1 MTVLTVPALDKVLW
15 PTLGPAVCDFIESWL
30 IYGPGDLLGEPA
42 RLDPEQ
48 RFLIYRMYEVYPQGH
63 AQAGRR
69 RFKRVAISQRKGT
82 AKTEFG
88 AWVAACELHPDAPVR
103 VVDWH
108 DDGTP
113 IGDGVTDPYIPMVA
127 YTEEQSEELAF
138 GTLLAVIGEGPLAE
152 DFDVGLERI
161 MRLDG
166 AGKAVAIA
174 TAPDASDGARTSFQL
189 FDESHRLV
197 LPRHRETHRT
207 MLANIPKRKAADAW
221 SLELTVAPQ
230 PGQGSIAEKTMDYA
244 KTIAEGKMS
253 DPRLFF
259 FHRQASDEHDLST
272 DEGVRAA
279 VLEASGPAAEW
290 SDIEGKDQRADWY
303 VFTKAGIRIPFL
315 PEEVVH
321 FRFWGTGAD
330 IVGPSSIEALRRT
343 LQIEDAAQR
352 QQIASFENANRPSG
366 AFAVQ
371 QDVKKETLEYMRDQL
386 HETYGGVDNAYKIAM
401 LGGGAKWEPMSFD
414 SGQAEL
420 ISARHLT
427 REECAAAYDMPPPV
441 IQILDK
447 ATFSNVTE
455 QHKMLYQDTL
465 GPWLTM
471 IEETLQTQLIDPEP
485 AFAGQYVEFDLAEVL
500 KGDIATRYAAYAAAT
515 WMSLNEKRERENL
528 PPKESPLADALWM
541 PPGSIPIH
549 PDVAPEPIVPPPAGA
564 SAEELRCPN
573 CSQLVGRNITGGDF
587 TCRRCKTEFSA

>member
-1 MTVLTVPALDKVLW
+1 MTVLQDIVRGAQASVTLDNINLSQDY
-15 PTLGPAVCDFIESWL
+15 TGS
-30 IYGPGDLLGEPA
+30 GPGSTHTGSRSIGLVGNKSA
-42 RLDPEQ
+42 TYEQ
-48 RFLIYRMYEVYPQGH
+48 IYREQLWVNSIVNKLSRGIGRLPLKTYSGPGAERE
-63 AQAGRR
+63 RR
-69 RFKRVAISQRKGT
+69 RDGPLYDLMSAPEEDVSPFHFKSAIVGNVGVHGNCVGVKVRP
-82 AKTEFG
+82 G
-88 AWVAACELHPDAPVR
+88 AR
-103 VVDWH
+103 
-108 DDGTP
+108 
-113 IGDGVTDPYIPMVA
+113 
-127 YTEEQSEELAF
+127 EQSR
-138 GTLLAVIGEGPLAE
+138 GRTP
-152 DFDVGLERI
+152 VGL
-161 MRLDG
+161 
-166 AGKAVAIA
+166 
-174 TAPDASDGARTSFQL
+174 STS
-189 FDESHRLV
+189 SWRY
-197 LPRHRETHRT
+197 
-207 MLANIPKRKAADAW
+207 W
-221 SLELTVAPQ
+221 SV
-230 PGQGSIAEKTMDYA
+230 
-244 KTIAEGKMS
+244 
-253 DPRLFF
+253 
-259 FHRQASDEHDLST
+259 
-272 DEGVRAA
+272 V
-279 VLEASGPAAEW
+279 
-290 SDIEGKDQRADWY
+290 EGKDQRADWY

-371 QDVKKETLEYMRDQL
+371 QDVKKETLECMRDQL

-549 PDVAPEPIVPPPAGA
+549 PDVAPEPIVPPPPGA

>member
-174 TAPDASDGARTSFQL
+174 TAPDASDGARTSLQL

-207 MLANIPKRKAADAW
+207 MLANIPKQKAADAW

-230 PGQGSIAEKTMDYA
+230 PGQGSIAEKAMDYA

-290 SDIEGKDQRADWY
+290 SDIEGIVEQWRDPTSDKAYLERVWLNRLVQASDRAFNSSRWAELATDQDVEEGTMITLGFDGSRSQDATGIVATDILTGYQWVVGAWQRPERVDDWE
-303 VFTKAGIRIPFL
+303 VPA
-315 PEEVVH
+315 EEV
-321 FRFWGTGAD
+321 D
-330 IVGPSSIEALRRT
+330 DCLE
-343 LQIEDAAQR
+343 
-352 QQIASFENANRPSG
+352 G
-366 AFAVQ
+366 AFGTWEVWRLYADPYYWQTDLARWSGRWPEKVVAFQTNQWRRMSQAVQ
-371 QDVKKETLEYMRDQL
+371 NFNTAIATGELSHSGDERLAAHVGAACRRDL
-386 HETYGGVDNAYKIAM
+386 SIRD
-401 LGGGAKWEPMSFD
+401 
-414 SGQAEL
+414 AEGHP
-420 ISARHLT
+420 AW
-427 REECAAAYDMPPPV
+427 V
-441 IQILDK
+441 IQKERQD
-447 ATFSNVTE
+447 SP
-455 QHKMLYQDTL
+455 HK
-465 GPWLTM
+465 
-471 IEETLQTQLIDPEP
+471 I
-485 AFAGQYVEFDLAEVL
+485 DLAMAAILSWQARTDAIALDVL
-500 KGDIATRYAAYAAAT
+500 KGA
-515 WMSLNEKRERENL
+515 
-528 PPKESPLADALWM
+528 
-541 PPGSIPIH
+541 
-549 PDVAPEPIVPPPAGA
+549 EPFI
-564 SAEELRCPN
+564 
-573 CSQLVGRNITGGDF
+573 LV
-587 TCRRCKTEFSA
+587 